1 LAQQFETESVRP
13 AVSKLV
19 ATQDDRAAGGRPTS
33 PAEWRS
39 DPQDID
45 YPRDLSLAIDVT
57 DTLRGIVSGKLIVP
71 VAQSGQM
78 TLLYP
83 KWMPGYHSPQNP
95 IELFAGL
102 EIKAGDLVLDW
113 ERDPVEVYA
122 FHIDVPDGTDVLDIS
137 FQFLS
142 PTAPSQGDVV
152 VTEDML
158 NLQWGRVLLYPAGY
172 FARRIQIRPSV
183 TLPTDWQYATVLED
197 QSRDGDTVHFAPV
210 SLDVLVDSPMMAGR
224 HHREVALTND
234 GAVHMNLFA
243 HDVTDLE
250 IRPEQAALH
259 AALVEQA
266 ETLFGARHF
275 DKYRFLVALSDE
287 LGGGGVEHHR
297 STEIIVPPT
306 LYREWEPNRTK
317 RDVFAHEFTHSWN
330 GKFRRG
336 VDSWTPTFELP
347 IRNSLMWVYEGQTQY
362 WGHVLTTRAGLWSTK
377 ASIESLAKIAATY
390 DVRPGGMWRTMA
402 DTTEDP
408 VINARAPLP
417 WPSWQRNE
425 DYYSEGQL
433 MWLAVDT
440 RIRAATDD
448 QQSLDDFARAFFGI
462 DDGSMATRTYDF
474 DEVVRTLNDVVEH
487 DWTDFL
493 DTQLHRRVEGAP
505 LEGLEL
511 GGYRL
516 VYREH
521 RTDFCQSFDAQAEQF
536 DMRFSVG
543 LNIGNT
549 GTVQEVMWG
558 SAAFDAGLTAGSQIQ
573 SVNGH
578 DYSEQVIGDV
588 IEAAKDGG
596 APLLLTVKARSQS
609 RPREVQ
615 VEYHDGHRFPHL
627 EAIPGRRARLDEIFA
642 AR

>member
-243 HDVTDLE
+243 HEATDLE

-297 STEIIVPPT
+297 STEIIVPPA
-306 LYREWEPNRTK
+306 LYREWEPNLTK

-336 VDSWTPTFELP
+336 ADSWTPTFELP
-347 IRNSLMWVYEGQTQY
+347 IRNSLM
-362 WGHVLTTRAGLWSTK
+362 
-377 ASIESLAKIAATY
+377 
-390 DVRPGGMWRTMA
+390 
-402 DTTEDP
+402 
-408 VINARAPLP
+408 
-417 WPSWQRNE
+417 
-425 DYYSEGQL
+425 
-433 MWLAVDT
+433 
-440 RIRAATDD
+440 
-448 QQSLDDFARAFFGI
+448 
-462 DDGSMATRTYDF
+462 
-474 DEVVRTLNDVVEH
+474 
-487 DWTDFL
+487 
-493 DTQLHRRVEGAP
+493 
-505 LEGLEL
+505 
-511 GGYRL
+511 
-516 VYREH
+516 
-521 RTDFCQSFDAQAEQF
+521 
-536 DMRFSVG
+536 
-543 LNIGNT
+543 
-549 GTVQEVMWG
+549 
-558 SAAFDAGLTAGSQIQ
+558 
-573 SVNGH
+573 
-578 DYSEQVIGDV
+578 
-588 IEAAKDGG
+588 
-596 APLLLTVKARSQS
+596 
-609 RPREVQ
+609 
-615 VEYHDGHRFPHL
+615 
-627 EAIPGRRARLDEIFA
+627 
-642 AR
+642 